1 MAHAVPTT
9 GTSTGRGARG
19 RAPNALPD
27 VFSERTHLMA
37 KWALPVLAGLVYG
50 YWAAS
55 ISRRGGPITGW
66 NLLFGFMT
74 ALAFA
79 ILYAVVRAVAQRLP
93 REGHAVLWGAFAGS
107 AVGFLYS
114 RSGVAMF
121 TCVLVSLLVAAAV
134 TGALFYRYY
143 TCEDAEGHRI
153 A

>member
-1 MAHAVPTT
+1 MAHAIPTT
-9 GTSTGRGARG
+9 GTPAKTGASG
-19 RAPNALPD
+19 RPPNALPD
-27 VFSERTHLMA
+27 VFSERTHVVARWTLLVM
-37 KWALPVLAGLVYG
+37 AGLVYG

-55 ISRRGGPITGW
+55 ISRRGGPVTGW

-74 ALAFA
+74 ALAFVV
-79 ILYAVVRAVAQRLP
+79 LYAVVRALAQRLP